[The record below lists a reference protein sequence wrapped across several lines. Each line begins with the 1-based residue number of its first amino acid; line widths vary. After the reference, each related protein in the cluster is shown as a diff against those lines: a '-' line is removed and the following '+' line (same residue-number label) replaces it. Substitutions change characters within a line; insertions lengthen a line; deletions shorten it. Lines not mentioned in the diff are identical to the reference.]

1 MLYTTSTIVQ
11 MLVEPEVQNVQISVS
26 ANADSEETKW
36 DRVQQKQID
45 LTDQN
50 LKMAKYLSKI
60 WRCCKTP
67 IEAKWDMEVDKDD
80 TIVVVDRYLQ
90 VEPPDHYQDH

>member
-1 MLYTTSTIVQ
+1 MRVQ
-11 MLVEPEVQNVQISVS
+11 LSKCSWSQQFKNVQISVS

-45 LTDQN
+45 LTGQN
-50 LKMAKYLSKI
+50 LKWQNIFQRFGDAAKRQL
-60 WRCCKTP
+60 
-67 IEAKWDMEVDKDD
+67 EAKWDMEVDKDD

-90 VEPPDHYQDH
+90 VEPPGHYQDH